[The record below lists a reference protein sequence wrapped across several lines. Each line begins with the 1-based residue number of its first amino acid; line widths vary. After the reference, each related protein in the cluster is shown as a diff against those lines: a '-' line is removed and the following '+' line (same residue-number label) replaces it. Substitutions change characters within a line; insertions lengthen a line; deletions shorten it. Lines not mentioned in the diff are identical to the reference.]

1 MTTSQSPWKSK
12 KFRLFHRI
20 SSMLRDAPHPVRR
33 AWQEGWTNI
42 KHFPNGYDDP
52 DWYHPVS
59 YPAGWY
65 GMCPVSVRMGN
76 TLITGISEWQFI
88 CGPNGEEPYYVR
100 KAPEE
105 QPTTG
110 SCDFEIEIGTGRF
123 RVG

>member
-1 MTTSQSPWKSK
+1 
-12 KFRLFHRI
+12 
-20 SSMLRDAPHPVRR
+20 MLRDAPHPVRR
-33 AWQEGWTNI
+33 AWQEDWTDITN
-42 KHFPNGYDDP
+42 YP
-52 DWYHPVS
+52 D
-59 YPAGWY
+59 AGWY
-65 GMCPVSVRMGN
+65 GERPIEFPMGN
-76 TLITGISEWQFI
+76 VHILTTNWKRI